1 MSLSD
6 ILGSAL
12 SGLGVSQA
20 ALRTVSNNIANV
32 STPGYAR
39 QRVSISTGVTAGQ
52 VNGVVVGEPHRV
64 ADRFLEGTVYRRAG
78 DMGRADVTANYLD
91 RLQSLLGAP
100 GDVSALPAR
109 LDAISSSA
117 IAMTAAP
124 GSPQSVAVFTSNV
137 EDAITTLQQL
147 DRDVSGLRGD
157 VESEVGYSVDRING
171 LLKQIHDLNESVS
184 RLSGT
189 GRSAAGL
196 EDQRMIA
203 VEELSGLMK
212 VVVRPQ
218 PDGRLS
224 LESASGAVVLDKRL
238 RQLSYPVS
246 GEGVSQP
253 VYPVIDLRFADAA
266 GQPGAAT
273 GEKLDSPAVGGR
285 LGGLLDLRD
294 RALPEFS
301 EKLGALFAGMAETL
315 NAVSNANT
323 SVPPPA
329 SLEGR
334 ATALIGSDRHGFTG
348 AATFAVTRADGTL
361 IAKTRIDFDALG
373 AGASVDDAVAAINA
387 GLGGA
392 ATASFGANG
401 TFSLRANGTGNGVVV
416 AQDGNA
422 PSSRGGMGFS
432 HYFGLNDLV
441 RSERST
447 LGPSGFTAEDPHGFG
462 AGETAEIVLRDSTGR
477 VLTRHTL
484 TGSQGSTFGDLV
496 SELNGSPLGRFGSF
510 ALDDR
515 GRFRFEPDASVPG
528 ASLSIP
534 SDSTNRHG
542 TGLSFSA
549 VSSLTGA
556 ASGLSL
562 GKVRPDIMADAAKLP
577 LARFQA
583 DATMGL
589 KALGAADIRGA
600 SAFADQLGKA
610 RDLGKD
616 GVVTLDRFSSLLL
629 GRAGTQAAQAA
640 SALNAAATRRDDA
653 VNRRDS
659 YAGVNID
666 EELAQ
671 MVVFQ
676 NSYSAAARVIT
687 TASEMYDTL
696 LGMIR

>member
-39 QRVSISTGVTAGQ
+39 QRVSISTGVTSGQ
-52 VNGVVVGEPHRV
+52 VNGVVVGEPHRI

-100 GDVSALPAR
+100 GDPSALPAR

-171 LLKQIHDLNESVS
+171 LLKQIHDLNDSVS

-334 ATALIGSDRHGFTG
+334 ATALIGSDWHGFTG

-373 AGASVDDAVAAINA
+373 AGATVDDAVAAINA

-416 AQDGNA
+416 AQDENA
-422 PSSRGGMGFS
+422 PSSRGGMSFS

-447 LGPSGFTAEDPHGFG
+447 LGPSGFTADDPHGFG

-510 ALDDR
+510 AMDDR

-534 SDSTNRHG
+534 SDSTNRQG

-562 GKVRPDIMADAAKLP
+562 GKVRPEIMADATKLP

-583 DATMGL
+583 DATVGQ

-629 GRAGTQAAQAA
+629 GHAGTQAAQAA